1 MSSLQGPAALT
12 EHVAPG
18 YIAHDGGTI
27 QYLRAMGTNKA
38 RKVGWSCCGAMS
50 ASEELCLLPVESC

>member
-18 YIAHDGGTI
+18 YVARDGGTI

-38 RKVGWSCCGAMS
+38 RKVGRSYCGAMS
-50 ASEELCLLPVESC
+50 ASGELCLLSAGSC